1 MYCKPV
7 RNTSGFNFTFLMAMP
22 RRFYDIIL
30 IRILAD
36 KTGIGRIS
44 TLSTAYFL
52 DFQFI
57 VVSVFRNNAVYIEIL
72 AHKTGMRCVSL
83 FGTRRVYYYVIVSM
97 SRRFYITICIFI
109 ATHITKMSGKAFMRT
124 SRFYYNIG
132 VIMPRSLYVVVSVHV
147 STKRTRVFGKTIIRT
162 SRSILKCFVFVSANI
177 IRLCC
182 KCRSATCIAHQ
193 RTATQHGKGKS
204 QYRHKQFVFSLFQ
217 FSSPFFYLTALACKS
232 ISSCVILSI

>member
-1 MYCKPV
+1 MSC
-7 RNTSGFNFTFLMAMP
+7 
-22 RRFYDIIL
+22 I
-30 IRILAD
+30 
-36 KTGIGRIS
+36 
-44 TLSTAYFL
+44 
-52 DFQFI
+52 
-57 VVSVFRNNAVYIEIL
+57 
-72 AHKTGMRCVSL
+72 SL
-83 FGTRRVYYYVIVSM
+83 FGTRRVYNYVIVSM
-97 SRRFYITICIFI
+97 SRRFYIIVSIFV

-132 VIMPRSLYVVVSVHV
+132 VAMPRRLHVVVSVHV
-147 STKRTRVFGKTIIRT
+147 STNRTRVFGKTIIRT
-162 SRSILKCFVFVSANI
+162 SRGIFKCFVFVSANI